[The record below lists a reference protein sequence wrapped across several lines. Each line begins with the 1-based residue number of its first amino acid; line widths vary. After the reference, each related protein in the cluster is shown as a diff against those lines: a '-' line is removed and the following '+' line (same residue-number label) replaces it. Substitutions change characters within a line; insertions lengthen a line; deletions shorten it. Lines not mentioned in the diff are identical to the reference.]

1 MVLGTLV
8 TSLVQGTLVGF
19 GFAIAG
25 LPSPLVFGAVGALA
39 SLIPIVGTALVWVPA
54 AVTLIAQGQT
64 GWAIFLVLWS
74 IILVAGS
81 DNVIRPL
88 IISGSS
94 NASTL
99 LVFVGLL
106 GGISVFGF
114 AGIFMGPLVLTLVA
128 TLLQYADSELP
139 RGSVASHP
147 PPSTEPPS
155 AALPAMNQAVTEP
168 PTPVAKPETP
178 QAPTERQP
186 PG

>member
-1 MVLGTLV
+1 
-8 TSLVQGTLVGF
+8 
-19 GFAIAG
+19 
-25 LPSPLVFGAVGALA
+25 
-39 SLIPIVGTALVWVPA
+39 VPA
-54 AVTLIAQGQT
+54 AITLVAQGQT
-64 GWAIFLVLWS
+64 GWAVFLVLWS

-88 IISGSS
+88 IISGNS

-139 RGSVASHP
+139 RASALGHP
-147 PPSTEPPS
+147 ATAG
-155 AALPAMNQAVTEP
+155 AASDPATPMAQTKDAVTEP
-168 PTPVAKPETP
+168 PSLPAKAEPKTETKLD
-178 QAPTERQP
+178 Q
-186 PG
+186 